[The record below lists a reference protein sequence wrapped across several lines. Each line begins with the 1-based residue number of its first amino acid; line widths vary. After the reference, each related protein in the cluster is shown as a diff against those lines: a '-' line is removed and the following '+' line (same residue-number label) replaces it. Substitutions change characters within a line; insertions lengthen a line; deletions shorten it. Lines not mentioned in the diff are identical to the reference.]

1 MSLQV
6 VVTDRNSV
14 VVSAPGPQGPQG
26 AAGSGSG
33 SGTVTSITAGTGLSG
48 GTITTSGTIA
58 VSYGTTA
65 STACEGND
73 SRLSD
78 ARTPTTHS
86 HVAADIGSV
95 LGPGLVGRSSAS
107 SGACERI
114 GLGTGLEIDGS
125 KNLSL
130 STTPA
135 AQSISLTA
143 GTGLTGGGDLSA
155 NRSFAVSFGSTSTT
169 ACVGND
175 SRLSDARTPTSHTH
189 TLSELSQSS
198 ATTGQVPTW
207 NGSAWAAASPAS
219 GGGTDPLDAD
229 VVAWHAMTQHP
240 RWSSTVI
247 GTGAAVGFTD
257 SDSAAGV
264 WRVETGAQ
272 AVANRRASYTGGSHR
287 LDAVTSSEFVASCSM
302 SANFSGTNTGW
313 AAIGWIDS
321 NANSASES
329 TDGAFWRATDGGN
342 WYAVTRSNGS
352 ETATDSGT
360 ASGSSFVRLRVV
372 VSEIS
377 STWTATFYLGGSLVA
392 THTTNV
398 PTGAGRHT
406 GQGIML
412 NRTAAT
418 ASNCALDVDYVY
430 TRIDYAS
437 SMVVT

>member
-1 MSLQV
+1 MSV
-6 VVTDRNSV
+6 IVKDRTRIIIST
-14 VVSAPGPQGPQG
+14 PGPQG

-33 SGTVTSITAGTGLSG
+33 SGTVTSITGGTGLTG
-48 GTITTSGTIA
+48 GTITTSGTLA
-58 VSYGTTA
+58 VSYGTT
-65 STACEGND
+65 SGTACVGND

-78 ARTPTTHS
+78 SRTPTSHS

-95 LGPGLVGRSSAS
+95 LGPGLVGRSAAS
-107 SGACERI
+107 TGTCERI
-114 GLGTGLEIDGS
+114 GLGTGLTIDGS
-125 KNLSL
+125 KNLAL

-135 AQSISLTA
+135 AQTIQMIA
-143 GTGLTGGGDLSA
+143 GTGLTGGGTLAADRTFDVA
-155 NRSFAVSFGSTSTT
+155 YGTT
-169 ACVGND
+169 AGTACAGND

-189 TLSELSQSS
+189 TLSDLSQSS

-207 NGSAWAAASPAS
+207 NGTAWAAATPAS

-229 VVAWHAMTQHP
+229 VVAWHAMTHHP
-240 RWSSTVI
+240 RWDVASV

-287 LDAVTSSEFVASCSM
+287 LDAVTSSEFVASCAM
-302 SANFSGTNTGW
+302 STNFSGTDTGW
-313 AAIGWIDS
+313 CTLGFIDS
-321 NANSASES
+321 TAASASES
-329 TDGAFWRATDGGN
+329 TDGAYFRTSDGGN
-342 WYAVTRSNGS
+342 WYAVSRSNGS

-360 ASGSSFVRLRVV
+360 ASSSTFVRLRVV

-377 STWTATFYLGGSLVA
+377 STWTAKFYLGGSLVA

-398 PTGAGRHT
+398 PTGSGRHT